1 MKLKSGIALLAVA
14 FAMPAYAQTAVTPTT
29 AAQLAPTAPEAR
41 PAKIPAAAFARS
53 TGLGGMTLS
62 ADGNLIAFS
71 SMAKGVPTVAILN
84 ADTRELVQSFDVPE
98 KYELQGYEWAGAKR
112 LLLTLAT
119 RFDVGGETARATRLV
134 SYDTVT
140 KQLTVIAKKDMGL
153 QGDNV
158 IFIDPAGEYVLL
170 SMQRTVFDYPSV
182 WRFPLDGT
190 AAKTGK
196 EILSPQKG
204 VWLWLADNAGVVRMG
219 YEPAV
224 RNALRL
230 WYRSKD
236 GEPFRLLDKIED
248 KGLEEGNWD
257 NVHLVA
263 GTDVGYTLRRGDND
277 KVVLRTFDFASGKPG
292 DVVFAAPGWD
302 VDDFSLGRD
311 GKLESVTYTDDK
323 ERIAWFDPKMKSL
336 QARMA
341 RELAGKDATIGSRSL
356 DGSRALVFSQ
366 NESDPGAVHLYTAGL
381 KLEKFAPR
389 RPDLDPALLAQPK
402 PFTYVA
408 RDKTVITGYV
418 TLPKGRPARNLPLII
433 LPHGGPYWV
442 RDTLSYDNEVQFLA
456 NRGYA
461 VIQPNY
467 RGSGGFGSAF
477 DQLGEGQI
485 GRAMQ
490 DDLDDAMDWAVSQGI
505 ADPKRV
511 CMVGGSYG
519 GYAALWAVTRNP
531 ERYRC
536 AVSFAGVTNWKKQLS
551 YSNQFFSPE
560 SKRSWSSRVAG
571 EKKSKFDLDS
581 VSPTEQ
587 VGRLTRPVLLVH
599 GDDDT
604 RVPFK
609 QFEMMRDAAA
619 GAGKKIDT
627 LVLPK
632 EGHGFSMPDSELKY
646 LEAVDA
652 FLAKHNPAD

>member
-1 MKLKSGIALLAVA
+1 MKLKSTIALLAVA
-14 FAMPAYAQTAVTPTT
+14 YAMPALAQTAVTPTT
-29 AAQLAPTAPEAR
+29 AAQLVPAAPEAR
-41 PAKIPAAAFARS
+41 PAKIPVEAFAKDS
-53 TGLGGMTLS
+53 GVGSPTLS
-62 ADGNLIAFS
+62 ADGNLLAFS
-71 SMAKGVPTVAILN
+71 TMVGDVANVTIIN
-84 ADTRELVQSFDVPE
+84 ADTKAVVQRFAVPD
-98 KYELQGYEWAGAKR
+98 KYELYDFEWAGSKR
-112 LLLTLAT
+112 LLLSLGTK
-119 RFDVGGETARATRLV
+119 FDVGGETVMASRMVAYDIATQNLSV
-134 SYDTVT
+134 
-140 KQLTVIAKKDMGL
+140 LAKKDMGFNGTNL
-153 QGDNV
+153 LYK
-158 IFIDPAGEYVLL
+158 DPAGEYVLL
-170 SMQRTVFDYPSV
+170 SMQRTLYDYPSV

-190 AAKTGK
+190 AAKAGK
-196 EILSPQKG
+196 EILSPQKEIG
-204 VWLWLADNAGVVRMG
+204 LWVADNAGVIRLG
-219 YEPAV
+219 YQGAV
-224 RNALRL
+224 RNALRM
-230 WYRSKD
+230 WYRLNEN
-236 GEPFRLLDKIED
+236 EPFRLIDQVDDKS
-248 KGLEEGNWD
+248 LAEGAWD
-257 NVHLVA
+257 SVVLIN
-263 GTDVGYTLRRGDND
+263 GSDDGYTLRTDQSG
-277 KVVLRTFDFASGKPG
+277 KVVLRKFNFATGKPG
-292 DVVFAAPGWD
+292 ETVHAAPGWD
-302 VDDFSLGRD
+302 IDQVTLSED
-311 GKLESVTYTDDK
+311 GKLESATYVDDFDRK
-323 ERIAWFDPKMKSL
+323 TWFDPKLKSL
-336 QARMA
+336 QAQLDRL
-341 RELAGKDATIGSRSL
+341 LAGRRPAIGPRST
-356 DGSRALVFSQ
+356 DKSRALVHVGT
-366 NESDPGAVHLYTAGL
+366 ERDPGGIYLHTAGL
-381 KLEKFAPR
+381 RPEKIVDDR
-389 RPDLDPALLAQPK
+389 PALDAAQLATPK
-402 PFTYVA
+402 PFTYLA

-418 TLPKGRPARNLPLII
+418 TLPVGRPAKNLPLII

-442 RDTLSYDNEVQFLA
+442 RDTLTYDNEVQFLA

-490 DDLDDAMDWAVSQGI
+490 DDLDDAMDWAVGQGI

-560 SKRSWSSRVAG
+560 SKRSWSSRVSG

-587 VGRLTRPVLLVH
+587 VSRLTRPVLLVH

-619 GAGKKIDT
+619 GAGKTIDT

-632 EGHGFSMPDSELKY
+632 EGHGFTLPDSEATYLK
-646 LEAVDA
+646 AVDA